1 MPCRQKDD
9 KFVKRLLLM
18 RHAKSDWDHP
28 HLADADRPLNERGQR
43 AAAAMGEWLQ
53 QQTAVPQLILVS
65 PAVRAQETLARLL
78 SQWINPP
85 ECRTVERLYP
95 GSPQHFLWSV
105 GQVDEATESVLLLA
119 HNPGL
124 EILVDMIG
132 GRAEPFPTAAV
143 ADIRVGEVAWE
154 AAANAAP
161 RFVERCELEQI
172 WRPRA
177 LFADK
182 EREIG

>member
-1 MPCRQKDD
+1 M
-9 KFVKRLLLM
+9 KRLLLM

-28 HLADADRPLNERGQR
+28 HLADADRPLNARGQR
-43 AAAAMGEWLQ
+43 AALAMGEWLRQ
-53 QQTAVPQLILVS
+53 QAAVPQLILVS
-65 PAVRAQETLARLL
+65 PAIRAQETLARLL
-78 SQWINPP
+78 EQWLNPP
-85 ECRTVERLYP
+85 ECRTIEGLYP
-95 GSPQHFLWSV
+95 GSPQHFLGAV
-105 GQVDEATESVLLLA
+105 GQVDEATETVLLLA

-143 ADIRVGEVAWE
+143 ADIRVGEVAW
-154 AAANAAP
+154 AMAANAAT

-182 EREIG
+182 GREIG